1 MMQMASQF
9 TPKTGDDVQLIL
21 FLSPSYCTKPVTL
34 TIWMSNLKGS
44 KGFANFAV
52 NTLTCAGY
60 S

>member
-34 TIWMSNLKGS
+34 TILNE
-44 KGFANFAV
+44 
-52 NTLTCAGY
+52 
-60 S
+60 